1 MSGGKI
7 KAQRLQARA
16 NATLDTARAAVHHAQ
31 ETERARIKAERP
43 EKEAARVK
51 YTCDD
56 LKGAD
61 GVYAY
66 KQWWEVIT
74 VNTKTVS
81 VWENLDQTVRATIPP
96 KEIRAYIRNNKIHGS
111 TQ

>member
-16 NATLDTARAAVHHAQ
+16 DATLRAAVDAAQ
-31 ETERARIKAERP
+31 QYRLTERARIKAEHAA
-43 EKEAARVK
+43 KETARVK